1 MTQKPNINFAIIAP
15 LGTDIDLLQEI
26 LASEISAYKYELTVV
41 KFTDLL
47 KRFPDKLDVKYKDKF
62 NRYEKYI
69 TAGNKIV
76 DLTERKDILA
86 IGAVTSAFELTK
98 TQDKEKNYC
107 KFFRQIKRPQEID
120 FLKQAYKD
128 RIKFIGCYTP
138 KDVRIEKIVGEL
150 RETNRELGENELR
163 SQALKLIGIDENEK
177 NTEGGQRFLD
187 CYPLSDF
194 IIDCSSRETIKDS
207 ITRLLK
213 SFFGYHYISP
223 TPEEYGL
230 SIANLVSARSTD
242 LSRQVG
248 AAIISD
254 DNIVISLG
262 CNEVP
267 KAFGGTYW
275 DNNTPDK
282 RDYQKGFDSNAK
294 VKSDIIREVLSRL
307 QKNWLKEDYLE
318 LSHEELEKKAL
329 EKEGPLQDAM
339 VDNLIEFGRMVHAE
353 MNAITDAARV
363 GRSLDKSTLF
373 CTTMPCHLCA
383 KHIVASGIK
392 KVIYLQPYHK
402 SLVEELYPDS
412 ITIDN
417 PLETKVSFE
426 PFKGVTPR
434 SYQQVFQKTYKRK
447 KEKGKILDWNPSES
461 IPIFVESMLNQMET
475 VEAKAVKTLSEIV
488 KNKNL
493 T

>member
-15 LGTDIDLLQEI
+15 LGTNIDLIQE
-26 LASEISAYKYELTVV
+26 LFASEIESYKYVLTVV

-47 KRFPDKLDVKYKDKF
+47 KRFPQKLDVKYDNKF
-62 NRYEKYI
+62 NRYKKYI
-69 TAGNKIV
+69 KAGNTIV
-76 DLTERKDILA
+76 ELTEQKDILA
-86 IGAVTSAFELTK
+86 IGAVTSAFESSNK
-98 TQDKEKNYC
+98 QISNKNYC
-107 KFFRQIKRPQEID
+107 KFFRQIKRPQEIE
-120 FLKQAYKD
+120 FLKQVYKD

-138 KDVRIEKIVGEL
+138 KEVRIEKIIDEL
-150 RETNRELGENELR
+150 RETNRDLVENELR
-163 SQALKLIGIDENEK
+163 SQALNLIGIDENEK

-187 CYPLSDF
+187 CYPKSDF
-194 IIDCSSRETIKDS
+194 IIDCTSRETIKNS
-207 ITRLLK
+207 IERLLE

-248 AAIISD
+248 AAIIDD

-275 DNNTPDK
+275 DNDKSDK
-282 RDYQKGFDSNAK
+282 RDHQKGFDSNAK

-307 QKNWLKEDYLE
+307 QKDWLKDEYKEMSSEDLE
-318 LSHEELEKKAL
+318 LKSLAKD
-329 EKEGPLQDAM
+329 GPLQDAM
-339 VDNLIEFGRMVHAE
+339 IDNLIEFGRMVHAE

-363 GRSLDKSTLF
+363 GRSLKNSTLY

-392 KVIYLQPYHK
+392 KVVYLQPYHK

-412 ITIDN
+412 IAINNHDHK
-417 PLETKVSFE
+417 KVLFE
-426 PFKGVTPR
+426 PFRGITPN
-434 SYQQVFQKTYKRK
+434 SYQQVFQKEYKRK
-447 KEKGKILDWNPSES
+447 GKNGKILDWSPAKS
-461 IPIFVESMLNQMET
+461 IPIFVESTLDQ
-475 VEAKAVKTLSEIV
+475 VVSAEAKAVEKLNEIIES
-488 KNKNL
+488 KKL
-493 T
+493 I